1 MHVSLDLYICKSVY
15 LYIHIHIYICR
26 SGSRDRD
33 KLWPFNIYP
42 SDWSR
47 AKKKAL
53 DMMQVLTVHTPYKDE
68 DTLYI

>member
-1 MHVSLDLYICKSVY
+1 M
-15 LYIHIHIYICR
+15 HIYICR